1 MAESKYDELFL
12 TDFKEPSN
20 LSAVAGPQ
28 AYFRGA
34 RQIPG
39 ASMNMGWQL
48 FVEPIH
54 LEREPHTHDAD
65 EYLIFLGGKLP
76 DLISSFKA
84 EIDFHIG
91 EEQEYHLIN
100 QATIIFIPK
109 GMVHCPLNFRKIDE
123 PILFH
128 AILLTPIFTKTMGG
142 KEFSY
147 DGPTAPGA
155 RGPIVLDQ

>member
-1 MAESKYDELFL
+1 MAKGKYDKYFL

-39 ASMNMGWQL
+39 ANLNMGWQL
-48 FVEPIH
+48 FVKPIY
-54 LEREPHTHDAD
+54 LEKEPHTHNVD
-65 EYLIFLGGKLP
+65 EYLVFLGGKLP
-76 DLISSFKA
+76 DLFSSFKA
-84 EIDFHIG
+84 EVDFWIG
-91 EEQEYHLIN
+91 EEQQKYIIDK
-100 QATIIFIPK
+100 ATIIFIPR
-109 GMVHCPLNFRKIDE
+109 GLVHCPLDFRKIDE

-128 AILLTPIFTKTMGG
+128 AILLAPRFTKTMGG

-155 RGPIVLDQ
+155 RGHVILDL